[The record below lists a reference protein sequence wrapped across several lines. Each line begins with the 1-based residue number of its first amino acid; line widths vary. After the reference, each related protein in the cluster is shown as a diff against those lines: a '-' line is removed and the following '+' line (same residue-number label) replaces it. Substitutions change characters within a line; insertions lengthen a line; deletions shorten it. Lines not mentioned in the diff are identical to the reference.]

1 MAARPQSS
9 TVRPV
14 RGDAR
19 VALLEAAL
27 ALVRKQ
33 GWAAT
38 SIDQLC
44 RTVGVTKG
52 AFFHHFAS
60 KEALGVAAAHYWD
73 TFTAPLFASAKYHQH
88 ADPLD
93 RIYGYL
99 DFRGSI
105 AGGPLEDFTC
115 FVGTTVQE
123 TFATSDAIRAACGE
137 TIRAHAERLEGDFR
151 AAIALYPP
159 RTRVTAA
166 NLARYTQTVIQGG
179 FVLSKAQGT
188 NAPLLEA
195 LAHLKQYLSF
205 LFEKPLK
212 KETSHGKRRR

>member
-1 MAARPQSS
+1 MPARSPTPTAAPA
-9 TVRPV
+9 

-19 VALLEAAL
+19 AALLDAAL
-27 ALVRKQ
+27 SLVRRQ

-44 RTVGVTKG
+44 KTVGVTKG
-52 AFFHHFAS
+52 AFFHHFES
-60 KEALGVAAAHYWD
+60 KEALGIAAARHWD
-73 TFTAPLFASAKYHQH
+73 AVTTPLFANAPYHRH

-93 RIYGYL
+93 RVFGYL
-99 DFRGSI
+99 DFRASI

-123 TFATSDAIRAACGE
+123 TFATSDAIRAACGD
-137 TIRAHAERLEGDFR
+137 TIREHAKRLEGDFR
-151 AAIALYPP
+151 LAIEQHPP
-159 RTRVTAA
+159 RAKVTAA
-166 NLARYTQTVIQGG
+166 SLAVYSQTVIQGG

-195 LAHLKQYLSF
+195 LAHLKQYLAF
-205 LFEKPLK
+205 LFERPLK
-212 KETSHGKRRR
+212 EETKHGKRRR